1 MVTNWKSK
9 TAHIALALGMAA
21 GAAALCVTVWRWLD
35 EGIFN
40 GVFLNWIYSNY
51 MHQHVYTLEGGVQKT
66 VYEPIWPSIKVLLL
80 LGVMTGLLLC
90 MLAGWGAAK
99 LAERHAVRRA
109 DQDISRLLRAYLAS
123 GQDAASLFSHQ
134 YAQVAAQ
141 AAEIRALVQR
151 HEQDL
156 RAGMVQKS
164 TLVAYLAHD
173 LKTPLAS
180 VTGYLCLLED
190 APGLPEEQKK
200 AYLHIALEKAQ
211 RLGELIE
218 EFFEIARYDLHQMVL
233 EKEFIDL
240 VCLLFQLEDECFPM
254 AQAHGN
260 TIAIDAPEHLP
271 LYADGAK
278 LARVFHNVL
287 QNALSY
293 STPGTPVHICAH
305 TEAGQA
311 VIFFRNE
318 GRTIPPHKLKAVF
331 DAFYRLDDAR
341 ATNTGGAGLGLA
353 IAKEIVML
361 HGGTICVQSEKGIT
375 TFTITL
381 PLGNAS

>member
-1 MVTNWKSK
+1 MAASWKRK
-9 TAHIALALGMAA
+9 IAHIALALSIPA
-21 GAAALCVTVWRWLD
+21 GAAALCTAVWRWLD

-40 GVFLNWIYSNY
+40 GVFLSWLYDNY
-51 MHQHVYTLEGGVQKT
+51 MRQHVYTLESGMQKT

-80 LGVMTGLLLC
+80 LGVMMCLFLC

-99 LAERHAVRRA
+99 LAKRRAVRRA
-109 DQDISRLLRAYLAS
+109 DEDISRLLRAYLAF
-123 GQDAASLFSHQ
+123 GQDVAPLFPRQ
-134 YAQVAAQ
+134 YAQTAAQ
-141 AAEIRALVQR
+141 AAEIRALMQC

-156 RAGMVQKS
+156 RQNMAQKS

-190 APGLPEEQKK
+190 APGLPEEQKER
-200 AYLHIALEKAQ
+200 YLHTALEKAQ

-218 EFFEIARYDLHQMVL
+218 EFFEIARYDLHRMVL
-233 EKEFIDL
+233 EKENIDL
-240 VCLLFQLEDECFPM
+240 SCLLSQLADECFPM
-254 AQAHGN
+254 ARTRGN
-260 TIAIDAPEHLP
+260 SIAIDAPEHLP

-293 STPGTPVHICAH
+293 STPGTPIRVRACTGTGH
-305 TEAGQA
+305 T
-311 VIFFRNE
+311 IITIRDE
-318 GRTIPPHKLKAVF
+318 GRTIPPHKLDAVF
-331 DAFYRLDDAR
+331 EAFYRLDDAR

-353 IAKEIVML
+353 IAKEIVVL
-361 HGGTICVQSEKGIT
+361 HGGTISVQSDKGIT

-381 PLGNAS
+381 PTGAAP